1 MLQTKRFHARCSS
14 HWPWGSVPAL
24 RNRSARLGNFTA
36 RVNFFALP
44 LYGKPF
50 TLKDDNDEISTLL
63 FCILTAGAG
72 LPFITKDLIVSR
84 CGRESG

>member
-1 MLQTKRFHARCSS
+1 MPGAQAIVHGVLSLPCATEVL
-14 HWPWGSVPAL
+14 GSATLLPASISL
-24 RNRSARLGNFTA
+24 LP
-36 RVNFFALP
+36 P